1 MPARARCGDKT
12 VVALRPGADSQLHG
26 NKPTC
31 QGKLLVLRGSVSS
44 APRAFFGPRKKF
56 QRARKRPFAAGAG
69 CSGVSGSGGR
79 PASRSRVGREESPS
93 SATMPATSAPAE
105 SPPSCPLS
113 SSSCGS
119 SGGAGCF
126 DAFED
131 GACLRPCTVACPGP
145 PSGPARPPPSPAAT
159 SGVGVSAI
167 PASVGGVG
175 GVSPSLGAAA
185 AAAAERGSPAVAGTA
200 ASARPMREVG
210 GEEEGEGP
218 RWRPS
223 APTTTMPPEV
233 DLPTTISGPLL
244 GGMGPPAPAP
254 SGLSA
259 TAASPESAAQPKLS
273 EPSAPGGSSGCRSGG
288 FGGGGG
294 THLAAASRH
303 VSARVD
309 TQLLPAAHHPA
320 VASAAAGAASAS
332 APPLPAGRGS
342 SLAAPASKRRRSKS
356 RSSRRAYAFLATT
369 SVERR
374 MPVSTGGA
382 RGAPATPA
390 FSPAPKAWTTP
401 ASYST

>member
-1 MPARARCGDKT
+1 
-12 VVALRPGADSQLHG
+12 
-26 NKPTC
+26 
-31 QGKLLVLRGSVSS
+31 
-44 APRAFFGPRKKF
+44 
-56 QRARKRPFAAGAG
+56 
-69 CSGVSGSGGR
+69 
-79 PASRSRVGREESPS
+79 
-93 SATMPATSAPAE
+93 MPATSAPAE

-223 APTTTMPPEV
+223 APTIMMPPEV

-254 SGLSA
+254 SELSA
-259 TAASPESAAQPKLS
+259 TAASPESAGQPKLS
-273 EPSAPGGSSGCRSGG
+273 EPSAPGDSSGCRSGG

-309 TQLLPAAHHPA
+309 TYPTPRKLRRSATPRRRLCEECAPSCSPRPTTRPSPPQQRAPPPPRRLRCRRGGGAASPRQPRSGGA
-320 VASAAAGAASAS
+320 RSRAAAGARTRSWRPRRSNAESRLAPAALAARPRRPPS
-332 APPLPAGRGS
+332 RPLQRPGQRPRRTQPARGETGVRETVQSRPPLREAPGS
-342 SLAAPASKRRRSKS
+342 A
-356 RSSRRAYAFLATT
+356 
-369 SVERR
+369 
-374 MPVSTGGA
+374 
-382 RGAPATPA
+382 
-390 FSPAPKAWTTP
+390 
-401 ASYST
+401 